1 MNTVTVSPKYQVVIP
16 IQIRISAGIRPG
28 QKLEVFRIGDSIE
41 MVPVKDIRS
50 MRGSLPG
57 LQTTVD
63 RDEKDRE

>member
-16 IQIRISAGIRPG
+16 KQVRLSAGILPG
-28 QKLEVFRIGDSIE
+28 QKLEVFHIGDTIE

-57 LQTTVD
+57 LKTTVD
-63 RDEKDRE
+63 REEEERV

>member
-16 IQIRISAGIRPG
+16 KQIRISAGIRPG

-57 LQTTVD
+57 LKTIVE
-63 RDEKDRE
+63 RDEDDRV

>member
-16 IQIRISAGIRPG
+16 KQIRISAGIRPG
-28 QKLEVFRIGDSIE
+28 QKLEVFRIGDTIE

-57 LQTTVD
+57 LKTTVNCEED
-63 RDEKDRE
+63 RV